1 MIGEDIV
8 LDGLD
13 ISGDLHV
20 DQSVFV
26 DDPVEDGVQGG
37 HRTPGEQFGLALE
50 LLPDAGQRRR
60 LATTDGEEE
69 SITDDDDELTRLDVG
84 GGLDVAQGSED
95 DQGDIVAITLELDAL
110 AAGDGILDGERVQT
124 ELFVDVVELLGGGIL
139 QAHPQE
145 IAGLTGVGQFA
156 ELITEVP
163 AGLPNAAAVESLVHD
178 HCAIVAPNRLCDM
191 ATVLLIRHGQSSAN
205 VAGVLA
211 GWAPD
216 VALTEK
222 GRDQASTLA
231 PVIEAIGP
239 ARIVSSPVQRCLETA
254 TLLAGALEVQQDDSL
269 GECHYGAW
277 TGRPLADLA
286 KDPLWRIIQDAP
298 ETPEATFPPS
308 EGYPGESLTQMTARL
323 AAGLSHLDDAV
334 SHDHGPDA
342 VWVLVS
348 HGDPIKALLAAA
360 SGAGVAGLQRF
371 HVDPGSV
378 SVIRRHGE
386 GDRSRQLIL
395 GSNLN
400 AAALQPLV
408 EGLRRRPP
416 EVDPADAVVGGG
428 AG

>member
-1 MIGEDIV
+1 M
-8 LDGLD
+8 
-13 ISGDLHV
+13 
-20 DQSVFV
+20 
-26 DDPVEDGVQGG
+26 
-37 HRTPGEQFGLALE
+37 
-50 LLPDAGQRRR
+50 
-60 LATTDGEEE
+60 
-69 SITDDDDELTRLDVG
+69 
-84 GGLDVAQGSED
+84 
-95 DQGDIVAITLELDAL
+95 
-110 AAGDGILDGERVQT
+110 
-124 ELFVDVVELLGGGIL
+124 
-139 QAHPQE
+139 
-145 IAGLTGVGQFA
+145 
-156 ELITEVP
+156 
-163 AGLPNAAAVESLVHD
+163 PNAAAVESLVHD

-254 TLLAGALEVQQDDSL
+254 TLLAGALEVQQDDAL

-334 SHDHGPDA
+334 SHDHGTDA